1 MITQVEVNDFIGPE
15 KEQRSKYRSLILVT
29 VKFLDDWH
37 LKLVVHL
44 KKIKDD

>member
-1 MITQVEVNDFIGPE
+1 MITQVEANDVIDPE
-15 KEQRSKYRSLILVT
+15 KEQRSKNRSFILVT